1 MVVKAQILKFN
12 ICMIMILTIVFSIVC
27 DFSTPIVYAAGS
39 TVTPATLT
47 DDDLKKLTYG
57 TSGGTMEEFYK
68 KHLMSAYKLYL
79 ATGMSTAASLG
90 QLALE
95 SGWGSTKLATKFY
108 NFWGMKC
115 NYKHRG
121 WTSCK
126 GHGVTHYES
135 DNFTDSINSNDTYR
149 AYTSMDAAFM
159 DRPAFFYESSYYP
172 NITEKLKNGTANTY
186 QSLFD
191 SSTQKDWSSY
201 CNSGYRTEVTKLIEG
216 RQGLAK
222 LDDEAF
228 VVAMLE
234 HLGLYKNG
242 DPIQVGD
249 KTFYPGTKSVYQ
261 GESIVI
267 GTNPSVNNPTG
278 GSNIAYPDINDFI
291 IIKPGEIQKIELEP
305 VEQLKYDEYKA
316 IADAKD
322 YLSNQ
327 EVLILPRAISVL
339 LIWSGA
345 IILFYCILL
354 FLAHMVDISAGGF
367 NLPCL
372 TLLTFGRMRSIPNAL
387 EGDVPPKSDNG
398 KLNISTR
405 KLIPRLMIGA
415 SFGILCWQIE
425 YVMYI
430 ITLIYIEVQHLISVV

>member
-1 MVVKAQILKFN
+1 
-12 ICMIMILTIVFSIVC
+12 MIMILTIVFSIVC

-39 TVTPATLT
+39 TVTPVTLT
-47 DDDLKKLTYG
+47 EADLKQLQKP
-57 TSGGTMEEFYK
+57 TSGGSVEEFYK
-68 KHLMSAYKLYL
+68 KHLMAAYKLYL
-79 ATGMSTAASLG
+79 VTGMSTAATIG
-90 QLALE
+90 QLAME
-95 SGWGSTKLATKFY
+95 SGWGSSSLTTKY
-108 NFWGMKC
+108 HSYWGMKC
-115 NYKHRG
+115 NYSKG
-121 WTSCK
+121 NKKCK
-126 GHGVTHYES
+126 GHGETHFES
-135 DNFTDSINSNDTYR
+135 TIYTDGGNHDDTYR
-149 AYTSMDAAFM
+149 AYPSMEHAFM
-159 DRPAFFYESSYYP
+159 DRPYFFFESPYYP
-172 NITEKLKNGTANTY
+172 VLTQKLKDGTADTY
-186 QSLFD
+186 QSYFD
-191 SSTQKDWSSY
+191 LSTQEDWSSY
-201 CNSGYRTEVTKLIEG
+201 CSESYRRDIIGIIEG
-216 RQGLAK
+216 PQGIAK
-222 LDDEAF
+222 LDNEAF
-228 VVAMLE
+228 TVAMLE

-242 DPIQVGD
+242 DPIKVGSNVY
-249 KTFYPGTKSVYQ
+249 YPGTKSVYN
-261 GESIVI
+261 GEKIMPLDGSSQPTTQVS
-267 GTNPSVNNPTG
+267 TQVPTG

-305 VEQLKYDEYKA
+305 VEQLKYDDYKA
-316 IADAKD
+316 IADARD
-322 YLSNQ
+322 YLSNLK
-327 EVLILPRAISVL
+327 VLILPRAISVL

-354 FLAHMVDISAGGF
+354 FMAHLVDISAGGF